1 MQQGRISTHHPPSRS
16 VLGARTIMTT
26 GTAKIQFFCS
36 QERVSGGGGGASSA
50 FSPSLPGGRLAA
62 SGLAGSPGAAARL
75 CTSAPAAVV
84 GEGRRPQRSWHPA
97 GWRLLSWLWLAEQ
110 LCRRAQE

>member
-1 MQQGRISTHHPPSRS
+1 MRQGRVSAHHPPSRS

-36 QERVSGGGGGASSA
+36 QERVSGGGGGGASSA

-84 GEGRRPQRSWHPA
+84 GEGAAPSAHGTPLVA
-97 GWRLLSWLWLAEQ
+97 G
-110 LCRRAQE
+110 C